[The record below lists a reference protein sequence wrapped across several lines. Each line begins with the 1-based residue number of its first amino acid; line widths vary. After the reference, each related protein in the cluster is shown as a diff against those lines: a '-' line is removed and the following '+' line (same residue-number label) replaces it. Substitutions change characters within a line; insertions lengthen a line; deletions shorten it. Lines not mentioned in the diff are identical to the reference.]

1 MSQENPTKDEQ
12 SFMYLVGTF
21 QSSAWIA
28 MGKMKNPMTDK
39 IERNL
44 DQASFYIDLLDMMQ
58 TKTKGNLSEY
68 EELMLINTVS
78 ELKMN
83 FIDEKKKPDEPAEKK
98 DAEENPDLYLLER
111 AETFKV
117 SGSAIF
123 YALRRLNIWCKKKLK
138 ASKSGPRKKSYFQNN
153 S

>member
-1 MSQENPTKDEQ
+1 MSQDNPSKGEQ

-39 IERNL
+39 VEQNL
-44 DQASFYIDLLDMMQ
+44 DQASFYIDLLNMMQ

-68 EELMLINTVS
+68 EEQMLINTVS

-83 FIDEKKKPDEPAEKK
+83 FIEEKKNPEEPIEEKK
-98 DAEENPDLYLLER
+98 DDSEEN
-111 AETFKV
+111 
-117 SGSAIF
+117 
-123 YALRRLNIWCKKKLK
+123 
-138 ASKSGPRKKSYFQNN
+138 KSEEE
-153 S
+153 

>member
-83 FIDEKKKPDEPAEKK
+83 FIDEKKKPDEPAEENKS
-98 DAEENPDLYLLER
+98 EEKEP
-111 AETFKV
+111 V
-117 SGSAIF
+117 SED
-123 YALRRLNIWCKKKLK
+123 R
-138 ASKSGPRKKSYFQNN
+138 SGEEE
-153 S
+153 